1 MTKYIVKTNCITYKF
16 VEAESEKQAAEFA
29 LFQPINELEETA
41 LVEVEKENDKKMEEN
56 PQYFLSGQ

>member
-29 LFQPINELEETA
+29 LSQPINELEETA
-41 LVEVEKENDKKMEEN
+41 FVEVEEENEKKMEEN